1 MDFGDRRARH
11 RPGDLAGE
19 CHVRRERPIVED
31 EAARAQA
38 AIELRLQAHELPGE
52 LARSGP
58 GDARLAERAHGVED
72 EIEGRG
78 ACFGRRFQNRGDA
91 LRGDFAEESES
102 QVDLRGGHGLC
113 AGEAREGRGGLRQ
126 RRAHRSGP
134 ADGQGEANR
143 GDALRGDFAEESE
156 SQVDLRGGHGLGAGE
171 AREGRADLRQRLAHG
186 SGRPEGKEEAHGY
199 SRKTVANPRKMKNPM
214 LSVTNVRKTL
224 DPTAG
229 SRPKRSMAS
238 GMKIPASAATTRF
251 RSIASAITP
260 PSATLRERNQAAT
273 PSTPPQRTP
282 FKALI
287 PSSFM
292 SRRRA
297 LWVLTC
303 PSASARTMSVVV
315 WLPELPPM
323 PATIGMRAASA
334 ASFAMEPSKAP
345 TTREAM

>member
-102 QVDLRGGHGLC
+102 QVDLRGGHGL
-113 AGEAREGRGGLRQ
+113 
-126 RRAHRSGP
+126 
-134 ADGQGEANR
+134 
-143 GDALRGDFAEESE
+143 
-156 SQVDLRGGHGLGAGE
+156 GAGE

-199 SRKTVANPRKMKNPM
+199 SRKTVAIPRKMKNPM

-238 GMKIPASAATTRF
+238 GMKIPASAATTRV

-287 PSSFM
+287 PSSLM
-292 SRRRA
+292 SKRRA
-297 LWVLTC
+297 ASVLTC

-323 PATIGMRAASA
+323 PATIGMRAASS

-345 TTREAM
+345 TTREAIKAVHKFSPSHWPRSFALAQTLEKMSSSSRRPTLPSSCAS